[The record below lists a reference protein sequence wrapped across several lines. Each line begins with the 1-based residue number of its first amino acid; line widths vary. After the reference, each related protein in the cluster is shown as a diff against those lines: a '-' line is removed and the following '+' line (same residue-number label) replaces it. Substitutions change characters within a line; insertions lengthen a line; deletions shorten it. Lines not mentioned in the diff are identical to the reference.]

1 LYRLSLTLD
10 AFLKFGT
17 LAERT
22 DKQPGVPGTQP
33 ENAEYFRV
41 AAKNSDF
48 DRWGIKT

>member
-1 LYRLSLTLD
+1 MGSASNNQVRRSI
-10 AFLKFGT
+10 
-17 LAERT
+17 
-22 DKQPGVPGTQP
+22 QP